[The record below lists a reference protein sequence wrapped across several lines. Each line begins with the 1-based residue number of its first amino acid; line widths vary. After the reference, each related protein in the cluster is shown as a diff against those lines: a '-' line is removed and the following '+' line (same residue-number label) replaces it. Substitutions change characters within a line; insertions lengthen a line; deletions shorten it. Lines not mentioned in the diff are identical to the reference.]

1 MEGTKK
7 KWVQEP
13 YEKSILYNDI
23 SKLFR
28 NFIKDMNNIDK
39 NFRHSVG
46 EAIYIMFSDLVKYYV
61 RGYKNPSN
69 SEKVTNW
76 KRCIDLLEDIN
87 CQLKLICDL
96 GFNFKYGAYCVNV
109 GDILRQLRA
118 LVNSKE
124 KSNKGDEL

>member
-1 MEGTKK
+1 METKK
-7 KWVQEP
+7 WKQES
-13 YEKSILYNDI
+13 YEKTTLYNNI
-23 SKLFR
+23 SRLFR

-69 SEKVTNW
+69 SEKITNW
-76 KRCIDLLEDIN
+76 KQCIDLLEDIN

-96 GFNFKYGAYCVNV
+96 GFNFKYGAYGVNL
-109 GDILRQLRA
+109 GDILRQLRS

-124 KSNKGDEL
+124 NPNKMGGL